1 MRHQRR
7 QARVPADH
15 EKQKPRPIQRK
26 TQPAHRSHETV
37 VSFTGLGHS
46 YRPGVFVFKDYS
58 ATIKKGR
65 VFALLGPNG
74 RGKATFLKI
83 LLGALKP
90 TQGSLKVEGQFA
102 FVPQLFHVSFDYSA
116 LDMVLMGRAKKV
128 GLFAQPSARDEEAAL
143 AALERF
149 GMADYAHRPFHEMS
163 GGQRQLVIFARALVA
178 EAQVLML
185 DEPTSALD
193 LKNQAMVLGWIDALS
208 RRDGLTIVMTTHH
221 PHHALAVADDALL
234 MLGVDDYVAGPAKS
248 GLTQENLGKLYGVP
262 MKRVTFEHQGRRIET
277 LTPIHVLADARV
289 AGPRPVA

>member
-1 MRHQRR
+1 M
-7 QARVPADH
+7 
-15 EKQKPRPIQRK
+15 
-26 TQPAHRSHETV
+26 TETV

-58 ATIKKGR
+58 ASISKGG
-65 VFALLGPNG
+65 VFAVLGPNG
-74 RGKATFLKI
+74 RGKTTLLKI

-90 TQGSLKVEGQFA
+90 TQGTVKVEGQFA

-178 EAQVLML
+178 EAQVLIL

-193 LKNQAMVLGWIDALS
+193 LKNQALVLGWIDTLS
-208 RRDGLTIVMTTHH
+208 RRDRLTIIMTTHH

-248 GLTQENLGKLYGVP
+248 VLTEDNLGKLYGVP
-262 MKRVTFEHQGRRIET
+262 IKRLAFEHQGQTIET
-277 LTPIHVLADARV
+277 LTPIHILAEARAV
-289 AGPRPVA
+289 GPRPVA